1 MIFPDYVTVPFAH
14 GLVQSKIWLC
24 DILESKIASDDFDNI
39 YILGS
44 WTGLMGFMIYVRQKI
59 NFTKMIFVDTNLDHI
74 DHSKAICNAIAC
86 EGKLEVQRNDCN
98 LIEYAT
104 GNNLIINTSI
114 DNIIGNDWFEKI
126 PVGTMIAL
134 QTRTGGHHDN
144 VNSCSNIEEFEMQYP
159 MKTLYLNSKYFPYPD
174 ISYTRFM
181 KIGIK
186 IL

>member
-1 MIFPDYVTVPFAH
+1 MMFPDYVTVPFAH

-24 DILESKIASDDFDNI
+24 DILESKITSNHFDNI

-44 WTGLMGFMIYVRQKI
+44 WTGLMGFIIYARQKI
-59 NFTKMIFVDTNLDHI
+59 NFEKMILVDTNIDHI
-74 DHSKAICNAIAC
+74 EHSKVILNAVAC

-98 LIEYAT
+98 LIDYAI

-114 DNIIGNDWFEKI
+114 DNIIGDNWFNNI
-126 PVGTMIAL
+126 PSGTVLAL

-144 VNSCSNIEEFEMQYP
+144 VNNCSNIDQFDKQYP
-159 MKTLYLNSKYFPYPD
+159 IKTLFLDSKYFPYPD
-174 ISYTRFM
+174 ISYYRFM

-186 IL
+186 KS